1 MTNRKQFD
9 IIAKESLRGYGSV
22 GRAMRS
28 QRIGQGFESPYLH
41 QNQGRVQSALFFDF
55 GGDNAGQ
62 HTARFTA
69 QGAQVCKAN
78 LMSRIKV
85 FASTLCLNPYPLSDR
100 HLSYERMIPLSPPK
114 HARSAQVCKANL
126 MSRIK
131 AFADILCLNFNF
143 LSYRQSKADRVRQVP
158 RAKIKHNNREAY
170 YASRLFCFP
179 CSFILC
185 FYMLSATSLS
195 GVLLPKEA
203 CPCVYLAAVPAFFKV
218 GNATSTKFHTLSSQ
232 PSVEV
237 WNETD
242 RNVVRSSSVPKVLLA
257 VE

>member
-1 MTNRKQFD
+1 
-9 IIAKESLRGYGSV
+9 
-22 GRAMRS
+22 MRN
-28 QRIGQGFESPYLH
+28 F
-41 QNQGRVQSALFFDF
+41 
-55 GGDNAGQ
+55 
-62 HTARFTA
+62 TRFTA
-69 QGAQVCKAN
+69 QDALVCKAN

-85 FASTLCLNPYPLSDR
+85 
-100 HLSYERMIPLSPPK
+100 
-114 HARSAQVCKANL
+114 
-126 MSRIK
+126 
-131 AFADILCLNFNF
+131 FADILCLNFNF

-158 RAKIKHNNREAY
+158 RAEIKQNNREAY

-179 CSFILC
+179 YSFILC

-203 CPCVYLAAVPAFFKV
+203 CPCVYLAAVPAVFNI
-218 GNATSTKFHTLSSQ
+218 GNAPSTKFHTLSSQ

-242 RNVVRSSSVPKVLLA
+242 CKVVRSSSVPKVLLA